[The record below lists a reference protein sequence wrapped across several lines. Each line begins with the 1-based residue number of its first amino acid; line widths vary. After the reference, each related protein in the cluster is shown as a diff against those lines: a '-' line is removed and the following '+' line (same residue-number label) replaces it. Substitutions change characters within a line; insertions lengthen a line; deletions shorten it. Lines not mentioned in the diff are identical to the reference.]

1 MRQQVARARALFE
14 AAEPAIAA
22 APASARSG
30 MRIAIRAY
38 GRVLERAEA
47 AGGDVLGRRVTLR
60 AWDLPRIALAAV
72 RP

>member
-1 MRQQVARARALFE
+1 
-14 AAEPAIAA
+14 
-22 APASARSG
+22 
-30 MRIAIRAY
+30 
-38 GRVLERAEA
+38 VLERAEA